1 MTWFRLTKNAAW
13 FGLFASTRSK
23 KHHLVLVCGV
33 FLSVLTVLNFRPILL
48 ELQEF
53 PAWMK
58 CQVLLCGDYADLAGI
73 QVPCISTLTV
83 WKDWHD
89 HVINYTMVFNKI
101 FRPVKEICTCTDNS
115 PKWPHH
121 VFPIRFLTDSEDSHV
136 RSSNLFFLVGRLGSY
151 SEKSYVKGSIFG
163 GLFGFPKNCVIICF
177 PGSYCHAMALIS
189 QIESPWPFAECL
201 PSCWG

>member
-1 MTWFRLTKNAAW
+1 MGIYMYNMFFSIGGRGIGEESSALTLAPFLLRL
-13 FGLFASTRSK
+13 FLASERSETRGIWHDSDWQQKCSLIRIVCFNKVK
-23 KHHLVLVCGV
+23 KAPLGACVCV
-33 FLSVLTVLNFRPILL
+33 FLFVLTVWNFHPILL

-136 RSSNLFFLVGRLGSY
+136 RSSNLFFVVGRLGSY
-151 SEKSYVKGSIFG
+151 SEKS
-163 GLFGFPKNCVIICF
+163 
-177 PGSYCHAMALIS
+177 
-189 QIESPWPFAECL
+189 
-201 PSCWG
+201 